1 MKQYALIPRLLEA
14 PVALSRN
21 RQAIV
26 QQLLA
31 TQADDMMI
39 FGPASQDERWGAE
52 AITSNVSGVA
62 IIAIKGILLPGASDG
77 WWWGGATFYD
87 DITAAIDMAV
97 ADETVRAIVLHINSP
112 GGTVA
117 GCFDTADRIHAAQ
130 THKPVVAIVD
140 EMACSA
146 AYALACSAQSIV
158 LPRTG
163 EVGSIGVVWLHA
175 DITAMLADTGIKVTT
190 FQTGEHKTDGY
201 PTTPLTEQATT
212 LIQADIDSLGQLFF
226 DTVARNRGL
235 TPDAVKAMQAA
246 VFRGE
251 SAVKAGLADAVMPRD
266 AAFLDLLAHL

>member
-1 MKQYALIPRLLEA
+1 MKQYALISRLLDA

-26 QQLLA
+26 QRLLA
-31 TQADDMMI
+31 AQADDMMI
-39 FGPASQDERWGAE
+39 FGPATQDERWGAE

-62 IIAIKGILLPGASDG
+62 VITISGILLPGSSDG
-77 WWWGGATFYD
+77 WWWQTATFYD
-87 DITAAIDMAV
+87 DITAAIEMAV

-117 GCFDTADRIHAAQ
+117 GCFDTADRIRAAHAQ
-130 THKPVVAIVD
+130 KPVVAIVD

-175 DITAMLADTGIKVTT
+175 DITGMLADAGIKVTT

-235 TPDAVKAMQAA
+235 TPDAVKGMQAA

-251 SAVKAGLADAVMPRD
+251 GAVEAGLADAVMPRD
-266 AAFLDLLAHL
+266 DAFRDLLAHL